1 MSSELNRRVKRW
13 PGWVVLGLVAVALLA
28 IGVSRDSGPQNQRER
43 IDVIAKRIACPTCDG
58 ESVFESRASSS
69 DNVRRQIAL
78 LVAESQLTDDE
89 IVRQIDDSYV
99 ENLTLTPDA
108 TGLEGLAWILPVVVA
123 VLSVGGLAYA
133 FRQWRDVNAEKATDD
148 DRVLVAAALGEH
160 AARGSAAVSDGASD
174 AGVPVD
180 DDAGLGDVESDP
192 GVDVGDNDV
201 VVDASDAAEGGT
213 S

>member
-1 MSSELNRRVKRW
+1 MTMPSELNRRVKRW
-13 PGWVVLGLVAVALLA
+13 PGWVVLGLVAVALMA

-43 IDVIAKRIACPTCDG
+43 IDVISKRIACPTCDG

-69 DNVRRQIAL
+69 DNVRREIAR

-89 IVRQIDDSYV
+89 IVRQIDDFYV

-123 VLSVGGLAYA
+123 VLSVGGLAFA
-133 FRQWRDVNAEKATDD
+133 FRQWRDVNALKATED
-148 DRVLVAAALGEH
+148 DRVLVAAALDDQ
-160 AARGSAAVSDGASD
+160 AARVSGAHADADGGVATAAVEPAPDG
-174 AGVPVD
+174 
-180 DDAGLGDVESDP
+180 
-192 GVDVGDNDV
+192 
-201 VVDASDAAEGGT
+201 AEGGT

>member
-1 MSSELNRRVKRW
+1 MPSELNRRVKRW
-13 PGWVVLGLVAVALLA
+13 PGWVLLGLGAVALLA

-43 IDVIAKRIACPTCDG
+43 IDVISKRIACPTCDG

-133 FRQWRDVNAEKATDD
+133 FRQWRDVNAEKATED

-160 AARGSAAVSDGASD
+160 AARESSVVPDGGSD
-174 AGVPVD
+174 ASVD
-180 DDAGLGDVESDP
+180 DGAGLGDAEPDP
-192 GVDVGDNDV
+192 SIGAADV
-201 VVDASDAAEGGT
+201 VADRSDAAEGGT
-213 S
+213 P

>member
-1 MSSELNRRVKRW
+1 MPSELNRRVKRW
-13 PGWVVLGLVAVALLA
+13 PGWVVLGLVAVGLLA

-43 IDVIAKRIACPTCDG
+43 IDAISKRIACPTCDG

-69 DNVRRQIAL
+69 DNVRREIAR

-89 IVRQIDDSYV
+89 IVVRIDDSYA

-108 TGLEGLAWILPVVVA
+108 SGLEGLAWILPVVVA

-133 FRQWRDVNAEKATDD
+133 FRQWRDVNAEKATED

-160 AARGSAAVSDGASD
+160 AARESAVVPAGMSD
-174 AGVPVD
+174 ASVD
-180 DDAGLGDVESDP
+180 DVAGLGDAEPDP
-192 GVDVGDNDV
+192 SVGASDV
-201 VVDASDAAEGGT
+201 VADRSDAAEGGT